1 MGTIKLKTNDSF
13 DPQKIFSL
21 KKQSKNGILSF
32 KNRQNQTITFDA
44 LTSKTLGDAPFALSA
59 TSSSNLPVTFLT
71 EDIDKININNNIVTI
86 LKVGTAQ
93 ISANQYGDINYK
105 EASSIRR
112 SLLINKI
119 NQTITFSAL
128 ASKNCLDPAF
138 ALTATSN
145 SGLTVSY
152 ASSNTSVATVAGST
166 VTIITGGT
174 TTITASQ
181 NGNENYSAAT
191 SVNQLLTVNKI
202 NQTITFAAIPTKNQS
217 DGPFALTATSSSGL
231 TVSYASSNTSVAT
244 VAGSTVTIVG
254 AGTSTITASQAGD
267 SCYNAATSV
276 NQTLTV
282 NSSKPVVTNPG
293 TLQYY
298 STQPF
303 SRTLTAT
310 NSPTSWSAT
319 GLPSGATLNSSGV
332 LSGTVSAAGNY
343 TINVT
348 ATNAYGTS
356 SPISFT
362 LSIVTVA
369 QAGLAVATNDHFF
382 AYANTAG
389 TNGCTACYPNAGCQ
403 NTANAPFY
411 TTYVSTNLY
420 RRWYSSAGALTPA
433 NVCSTTFTSNICK
446 VNAQIYRIGTQNPM
460 GLGDFFVWCW
470 MHNRT
475 LYMNITAGTYPTYR
489 TSSPVNLFCG
499 SRIGSFISF
508 VAI

>member
-1 MGTIKLKTNDSF
+1 MGTIKLKINDSF
-13 DPQKIFSL
+13 DNKKIFSL
-21 KKQSKNGILSF
+21 KKQSKNQILSF

-44 LTSKTLGDAPFALSA
+44 LTSKNFGDTPFALSA

-86 LKVGTAQ
+86 LKPGTAQ

-128 ASKNCLDPAF
+128 ASKNCLDSPF
-138 ALTATSN
+138 ALTATSS

-152 ASSNTSVATVAGST
+152 TSSNTSVATVADST

-181 NGNENYSAAT
+181 NGNENYNAAT

-217 DGPFALTATSSSGL
+217 DASFALTATSSSGL
-231 TVSYASSNTSVAT
+231 TVSYTSSNTSVAT

-293 TLQYY
+293 TLQYF

-303 SRTLTAT
+303 SYTLTAT
-310 NSPTSWSAT
+310 NSPTSWSAA

-332 LSGTVSAAGNY
+332 LSGSVSTSGNY
-343 TINVT
+343 TITVT
-348 ATNAYGTS
+348 ASNAYGTS
-356 SPISFT
+356 SSISFI

-369 QAGLAVATNDHFF
+369 QAGLSVGSDSQFF
-382 AYANTAG
+382 AYADTLGGNA
-389 TNGCTACYPNAGCQ
+389 CTACYPFAGCQ
-403 NTANAPFY
+403 NTSNAPFY
-411 TTYVSTNLY
+411 TTYVSTGLL
-420 RRWYSSAGALTPA
+420 RRWYTTGACSPA
-433 NVCSTTFTSNICK
+433 NSCVTPNTSNICK
-446 VNAQIYRIGTQNPM
+446 VPGQIQRIGQTTM
-460 GLGDFFVWCW
+460 SLGDFFVWCC
-470 MHNRT
+470 MNGRT
-475 LYMNITAGTYPTYR
+475 LYMNLAGGTYPTYK
-489 TSSPVNLFCG
+489 TSSTVSLTCG
-499 SRIGSFISF
+499 SRIGSFITF
-508 VAI
+508 VPM

>member
-1 MGTIKLKTNDSF
+1 MAILNIKRRNQDYINKLNIKTS
-13 DPQKIFSL
+13 PL
-21 KKQSKNGILSF
+21 SK
-32 KNRQNQTITFDA
+32 
-44 LTSKTLGDAPFALSA
+44 
-59 TSSSNLPVTFLT
+59 
-71 EDIDKININNNIVTI
+71 
-86 LKVGTAQ
+86 
-93 ISANQYGDINYK
+93 
-105 EASSIRR
+105 
-112 SLLINKI
+112 LLIYRNRY

-138 ALTATSN
+138 ALTATSS

-152 ASSNTSVATVAGST
+152 TSSNTSVATVAGST

-181 NGNENYSAAT
+181 DGNGDYYAAT
-191 SVNQLLTVNKI
+191 PVNQLLTVNKI

-217 DGPFALTATSSSGL
+217 DGPFALSATSSSGL
-231 TVSYASSNTSVAT
+231 TVSYTSSNTSVAT

-254 AGTSTITASQAGD
+254 AGTSTITASQAGN

-282 NSSKPVVTNPG
+282 NSSAPVVTNPG
-293 TLQYY
+293 TLQYF

-332 LSGTVSAAGNY
+332 LSGTVSVAGNY

-348 ATNAYGTS
+348 ASNAYGTS
-356 SPISFT
+356 SSISFT

-369 QAGLAVATNDHFF
+369 QAGLTAATDDHFF

-389 TNGCTACYPNAGCQ
+389 GNACPACYGFAGCQ

-411 TTYVSTNLY
+411 NAYVATNLY
-420 RRWYSSAGALTPA
+420 RRWYTTGACSPA
-433 NVCSTTFTSNICK
+433 NSCVTPSTSNICK
-446 VNAQIYRIGTQNPM
+446 VSGQIQRIGSTTM
-460 GLGDFFVWCW
+460 SLGDFFVWCC
-470 MHNRT
+470 MNGRR
-475 LYMNITAGTYPTYR
+475 LYMNITAGTYPTYI
-489 TSSPVNLFCG
+489 TSSNVSLTCG
-499 SRIGSFISF
+499 SKIGSFITF
-508 VAI
+508 IPL